1 MPIKKKL
8 LLPLLIAGLLA
19 AALVIAGLL
28 SARPTDVYGL
38 TGSFAPEVISIS
50 LVRSEASLADDSLQ
64 ERFAYFEL
72 GDPGYAEALETIHS
86 LRFRRSPLNI
96 LRQFIPA
103 IGGGHTVKEIDG
115 HDYGIYIHLGER
127 GEDWDLYLS
136 YWAGWEYWDDDHKVS
151 LPLTGEGAAA
161 DAKALGDLW
170 WELATPLDSY
180 DIENME

>member
-1 MPIKKKL
+1 MKKKKL
-8 LLPLLIAGLLA
+8 YAILA
-19 AALVIAGLL
+19 AVLVVVLVAAGFLYSRPVNVYALGD
-28 SARPTDVYGL
+28 DVE
-38 TGSFAPEVISIS
+38 PEVISIS